1 MGNGPTGPGGH
12 LRPAPARSVVAG
24 WEDGEVKEPPSPT
37 RSPAVLDLSAA
48 REDYQA
54 VGLRRADLAP
64 DPLDQFRSWY
74 AEWEALE
81 PFDPAAVALAT
92 ATPEGRPS
100 VRFVL
105 ARRVDHGFCFFTD
118 TTSRKGAELAA
129 NPQAALCFGWI
140 AMSRQVRVVGS
151 VERLAEAE
159 VDEYW
164 LSRPHGSR
172 VSAVASAQSQPV
184 ADRAALED
192 RRDEVADAVGDGP
205 VERPV
210 GWGGYRLVPEEVEVW
225 QGRSDRLHD
234 RFLYTRTPDGW
245 SIQRLMP

>member
-1 MGNGPTGPGGH
+1 M
-12 LRPAPARSVVAG
+12 SS
-24 WEDGEVKEPPSPT
+24 EPPSPAA
-37 RSPAVLDLSAA
+37 RPSSVLDLTAV

-54 VGLRRADLAP
+54 AGLRRSDLAA
-64 DPLDQFRSWY
+64 DPLDQFRAWY
-74 AEWEALE
+74 AEWEALD

-92 ATPEGRPS
+92 STPDGRPS

-140 AMSRQVRVVGS
+140 PMSRQVRAVGA
-151 VERLAEAE
+151 VEPLTDDE

-164 LSRPHGSR
+164 LARPHGSR
-172 VSAVASAQSQPV
+172 VSAAASAQSHPV
-184 ADRAALED
+184 ADRAALVA
-192 RRDEVADAVGDGP
+192 RRDEVAAAVGDGP

-210 GWGGYRLVPEEVEVW
+210 GWGGYRLVPDEVEVW

-234 RFLYTRTPDGW
+234 RFVYSRTSDGW